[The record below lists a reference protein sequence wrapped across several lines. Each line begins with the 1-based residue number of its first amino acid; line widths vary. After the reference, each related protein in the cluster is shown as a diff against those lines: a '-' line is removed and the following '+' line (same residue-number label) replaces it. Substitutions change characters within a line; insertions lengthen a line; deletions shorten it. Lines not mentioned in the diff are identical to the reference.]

1 MKLQKRGKTISKVEV
16 LNISAHGIWL
26 STNKKEYFLSYKQ
39 YPWFEDAKVKD
50 ICNVELLDGY
60 HLYWPDLD
68 IDLEID
74 SLENP
79 EKYPLTFHKK

>member
-1 MKLQKRGKTISKVEV
+1 MKLKRLGKVTSKAEV
-16 LNISAHGIWL
+16 LNISTHGIWL
-26 STNKKEYFLSYKQ
+26 YAKKKEYFLSYKE

-50 ICNVELLDGY
+50 ICHVELLDGY

-79 EKYPLTFHKK
+79 EKYPLTFRKR